1 MIKNEGIKVVIVDDV
16 ESVIEGYK
24 SALATEGIETVG
36 FVNPGLAIEY
46 LKESKVDVILL
57 DYFMPKFNGDEFIRE
72 FRKFDKETVIILQTG
87 YADKLPPLET
97 MEELNIQGYFD
108 KNRSVED
115 LILMVISAIK
125 TVELTRKIKQQEK
138 QLDAKDYQN
147 AFLGKFLNRLMG
159 EISERGMAM
168 AGSLIHLEDMEG
180 IIPQN
185 EKELFTKSIKN
196 IRESVSRLNE
206 LIKSLE
212 IREENLTSKS
222 LKDILDKLFEMTFI
236 VKDIVFDFNIE
247 NDFELLN
254 CNSKVLIYIL
264 VDIIEYLI
272 DKNEKEIT
280 IMLENESTIKICNK
294 IEDEEFVNKIKKLAL
309 LDEKIKI
316 ENITNNVLITF

>member
-1 MIKNEGIKVVIVDDV
+1 MIKYEGIKVVIVDDV

-24 SALATEGIETVG
+24 SALATESIETVG

-46 LKESKVDVILL
+46 LKENKADVILL
-57 DYFMPKFNGDEFIRE
+57 DYFMPNFNGDEFIRE

-125 TVELTRKIKQQEK
+125 TVELSRKIKQQEK

-168 AGSLIHLEDMEG
+168 AGSLIHLEDMKG

-185 EKELFTKSIKN
+185 EKELFTKSINN

-272 DKNEKEIT
+272 DKNDKEIT
-280 IMLENESTIKICNK
+280 IMLKNESTIKICNK